1 MGDIISFGMIQ
12 REKPEI
18 EAMDREE
25 LLAYLET
32 LRERISALDG
42 EEPDDMES
50 EAYEGWGDAHE
61 ELEDLVDEVVDRLE
75 ELEEEG

>member
-12 REKPEI
+12 REEPEI

-32 LRERISALDG
+32 LRERIRALDG
-42 EEPDDMES
+42 EEPEDMES
-50 EAYEGWGDAHE
+50 EAYETWGDAHE

>member
-12 REKPEI
+12 REEPEI

-32 LRERISALDG
+32 LRERIDALDG

-50 EAYEGWGDAHE
+50 KAYETWGDAHE